1 MLKGIDVS
9 RHNRAMKDIRDI
21 NNYDFVIMKATEGLG
36 YVDSSAPL
44 YMRAM
49 EGQDTLKG
57 FYHFCRAD
65 LGNDPALE
73 AENFIRRVTYL
84 THAEDLTDIKP
95 LLALDVEGAA
105 LQEPFIDA
113 WCEAWCRCVY
123 NAFGYLP
130 LIYTSESYC
139 KLFKHTAKLGV
150 GLWCAKWGNNK
161 PKKIK
166 PWEFYAIW
174 QYRSDA
180 ILSGVRVDE
189 NRFNGNKSQF
199 LKYCGVE
206 DHEEI
211 KNNNTE
217 STTD

>member
-9 RHNRAMKDIRDI
+9 RHNCAMKDITDI

-36 YVDSSAPL
+36 YVDSSAPV
-44 YMRAM
+44 YVRAM
-49 EGQDTLKG
+49 NDYDTLKG

-73 AENFIRRVTYL
+73 AENFIRRVRYL
-84 THAEDLTDIKP
+84 THAEDLSGLNP

-139 KLFKHTAKLGV
+139 KLFKRTAALGV

-166 PWEFYAIW
+166 PWEFFAIW

-180 ILSGVRVDE
+180 ILSGVKVDE
-189 NRFNGNKSQF
+189 NRFNGNREQF

-211 KNNNTE
+211 KNINTE

>member
-1 MLKGIDVS
+1 MLIGIDVS
-9 RHNRAMKDIRDI
+9 RHNRNMKDLSDI
-21 NNYDFVIMKATEGLG
+21 NRYDFVIMKATEGLG

-44 YMRAM
+44 YIRVMK
-49 EGQDTLKG
+49 DKTLRG

-73 AENFIRRVTYL
+73 AENFIRRVRYL
-84 THAEDLTDIKP
+84 THAEDLSGLKP

-139 KLFKHTAKLGV
+139 KLFKRTAALGV

-189 NRFNGNKSQF
+189 NRFNGNREQF

-217 STTD
+217 SATD